1 MSFWPCYHC
10 LPNVLPCYPPHLF
23 FFSYTT
29 SRSHKGMRGRR
40 ANKPVMVQREREERR
55 SRTKMWRWRGNESK
69 DVVPP
74 NQDSPVCVCW
84 CSWMKMCLVCWAEC
98 TYMYMCVCVCVCV
111 CGWSCIQLMCVG
123 VCVQQT
129 QLWLALQLITRYSQL
144 LITQHL
150 FCPRS
155 ALFCAYYQ
163 PGSLR
168 RISRRA
174 LSNTPRL
181 KCCFFFFFSPLGC
194 CAAEDTS
201 AYVSSKL
208 RDPANGQ
215 ASESNGARSF
225 PWSLSGAE
233 ACLLSLMTLWQ
244 SRADQFRS
252 TSCLEAPQCVF

>member
-1 MSFWPCYHC
+1 MCFPATHPTSFSSHTPQADLTKEWEGGKQ
-10 LPNVLPCYPPHLF
+10 
-23 FFSYTT
+23 T
-29 SRSHKGMRGRR
+29 S
-40 ANKPVMVQREREERR
+40 QWWCRERERR
-55 SRTKMWRWRGNESK
+55 GGAGQRCGDGGEMNLKMLCLQIK
-69 DVVPP
+69 TV
-74 NQDSPVCVCW
+74 QCVFAG
-84 CSWMKMCLVCWAEC
+84 VAEWKC
-98 TYMYMCVCVCVCV
+98 VLFVGPCVRICICICVCVCVY
-111 CGWSCIQLMCVG
+111 GWSCIQCMCVG

-181 KCCFFFFFSPLGC
+181 KCWFFFFFFPPLGC